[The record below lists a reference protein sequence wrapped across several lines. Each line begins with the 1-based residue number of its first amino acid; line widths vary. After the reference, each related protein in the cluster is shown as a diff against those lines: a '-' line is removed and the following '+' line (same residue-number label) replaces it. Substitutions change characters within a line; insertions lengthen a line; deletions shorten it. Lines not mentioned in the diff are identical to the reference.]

1 MGHPT
6 SSGTLGSLALLSGRV
21 VCGEGEG
28 ASRELATLARSGG
41 RPGRVMISNVEGL
54 AVRVVVE
61 GADRSRKAPSVVAAG
76 RSRRRAWDD
85 GEFGPLRPR
94 LERLS
99 GIVVVL
105 LGVALGLAG
114 ERRSLSHL
122 AADVRRF
129 ETLVLLLL
137 AVGLVLRRKTAG

>member
-1 MGHPT
+1 
-6 SSGTLGSLALLSGRV
+6 
-21 VCGEGEG
+21 
-28 ASRELATLARSGG
+28 
-41 RPGRVMISNVEGL
+41 MISNVEGL